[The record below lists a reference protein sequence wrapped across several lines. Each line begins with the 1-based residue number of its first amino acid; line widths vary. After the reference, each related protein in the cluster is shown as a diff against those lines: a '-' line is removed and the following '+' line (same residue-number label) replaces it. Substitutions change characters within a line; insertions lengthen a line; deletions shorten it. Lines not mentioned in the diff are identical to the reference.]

1 MTVPEEAPFDIL
13 IVGGGTAGCVL
24 AARLSELPLLRVL
37 LVEAGPDSPPGHEP
51 ADLRDPYP
59 LALGNPAYSW
69 PRVAAEPTASLG
81 APSPAPRPFLQG
93 YGIGGSS
100 NIQGMIAFRGQPA
113 DYDAWHDGGARGWG
127 WQSVL
132 PYFRKLE
139 RDLDFTGPLHGA
151 DGPIPVRR
159 IRPTEW
165 APLAR
170 AVAAALQRQG
180 FPLIEDYNADFS
192 DGVSPLPMANL
203 PGQRVSASMAYLS
216 NPVRRRANLTVRA
229 GVLAERL
236 VIQDGRVRG
245 VRLRTAS
252 GSQVIMARD
261 TIVSC
266 GALFSPALL
275 MRSGI
280 GPAEKLRALGL
291 DVIRD
296 LPGVGRNLQNHPKI
310 ELAFHL
316 PLRSVQP
323 RGQRGFG
330 QNCLR
335 YSSKHEDCDAHDLGV
350 VIINRAAWHP
360 LGRRVGALGIAL
372 YKPYSTG
379 RIELAS
385 TDPATPP
392 RVHFNALSDPRD
404 LRRLTAGLRLA
415 CELLGDPEVAAARNE
430 VFIPDGR
437 MVMRL
442 SRKRLQAFVEAAGI
456 AAALDVPP
464 LRRALLRRSTLAV
477 QELARD
483 EAALRAIVARRAGVS
498 HHACGTCRMGRVG
511 DPDAVVDNACRVR
524 GVKAMRVVDAA
535 IFPTIVRGNTHL
547 PVLMVAEKMADQ
559 IKSELQGGART

>member
-1 MTVPEEAPFDIL
+1 MNGPDDAHFDIV

-24 AARLSELPLLRVL
+24 AARLSELPQLRILLI
-37 LVEAGPDSPPGHEP
+37 EAGPDTPPGGEP
-51 ADLRDPYP
+51 RDLRDPYP
-59 LALGNPAYSW
+59 LALGNPGYSW
-69 PRVAAEPTASLG
+69 PRVMAEVTASPG
-81 APSPAPRPFLQG
+81 AAASAPRPFLQG

-113 DYDAWHDGGARGWG
+113 DYDAWHDRGAVGWE
-127 WQSVL
+127 WRSVL

-139 RDLDFTGPLHGA
+139 SDLDFTGPLHGA

-159 IRPTEW
+159 IRPIEW
-165 APLAR
+165 APLAH
-170 AVAAALQRQG
+170 AAAQALRRKG
-180 FPLIEDYNADFS
+180 FPLIEDCNADFT
-192 DGVSPLPMANL
+192 DGVSPLPMANR
-203 PGQRVSASMAYLS
+203 PAQRVSASMAYLS
-216 NPVRRRANLTVRA
+216 KPVRRRLNLTVRPR
-229 GVLAERL
+229 VLAERL
-236 VIQDGRVRG
+236 VIEEGRVRG

-252 GSQVIMARD
+252 GPEVVLARN

-280 GPAEKLRALGL
+280 GPAVQLRAHGL
-291 DVIRD
+291 DVVRD
-296 LPGVGRNLQNHPKI
+296 LKGVGSNLQNHPKI

-335 YSSKHEDCDAHDLGV
+335 YSSNLEDCDAHDLGI

-360 LGRRVGALGIAL
+360 LGRRLGALGIAL

-379 RIELAS
+379 RVELAS

-404 LRRLTAGLRLA
+404 LKRLTAGLRLA
-415 CELLGDPEVAAARNE
+415 CELLADPEVAAARNE
-430 VFIPDGR
+430 VFIPEAR
-437 MVMRL
+437 AVTHL
-442 SRKRLQAFVEAAGI
+442 ARKRFRAYVEGAGI

-464 LRRALLRRSTLAV
+464 LRRALLRRTTLPV
-477 QELARD
+477 EELVHD
-483 EAALRAIVARRAGVS
+483 EAALRAIVEKRAGVS
-498 HHACGTCRMGRVG
+498 HHACGTCRMGGAG
-511 DPDAVVDNACRVR
+511 DPEAVVDNAWRV
-524 GVKAMRVVDAA
+524 G
-535 IFPTIVRGNTHL
+535 
-547 PVLMVAEKMADQ
+547 
-559 IKSELQGGART
+559 